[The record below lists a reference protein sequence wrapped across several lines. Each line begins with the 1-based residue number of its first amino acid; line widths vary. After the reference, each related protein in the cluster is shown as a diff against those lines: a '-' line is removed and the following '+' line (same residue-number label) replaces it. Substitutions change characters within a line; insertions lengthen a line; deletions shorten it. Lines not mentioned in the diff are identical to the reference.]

1 MNGNRA
7 ISHRSPAEQLSL
19 PATGVKWKLP
29 SGGRTAGGSMDVS
42 VDVRLIAS
50 ISRGMK
56 KMVANGQFRVDF
68 HYCVSSNSIY
78 VAMGLPPS
86 GCWIDG
92 EEIAGFTGDGR
103 EICH

>member
-1 MNGNRA
+1 MR
-7 ISHRSPAEQLSL
+7 
-19 PATGVKWKLP
+19 VKWKLQ
-29 SGGRTAGGSMDVS
+29 SSGRTLGGSMDVS

-56 KMVANGQFRVDF
+56 KMVAKDQFRVDF
-68 HYCVSSNSIY
+68 YYCVSSNSIY
-78 VAMGLPPS
+78 LAMGLPPS

-92 EEIAGFTGDGR
+92 EETAGFTGDGR